1 MVRLLR
7 GSSITITLGLMAVAL
22 MVACSSSDDGSSSAA
37 ASTTTS
43 TTASSS
49 SSTTAAASS
58 SSSTTA
64 AAAPAATA
72 APAPEPAK
80 ELKPVVKTLVLA
92 AAAPSLETNMP
103 WRYESPRGPWFFATT
118 HESLIG
124 ADADTGEHVPQL
136 AESWS
141 IEPDGISVRFK
152 LRKGVRFHGDNGDF
166 SAADV
171 AATLKN
177 HGEEDSRHTHR
188 SQYRAV
194 DLEIVSPNEIVYNIS
209 KSNPEILN
217 NSSSWNVI
225 SGEPVSAKD
234 LATLGGDPDLTS
246 RPPAG
251 TGAFQFV
258 ERTQGVNFIVERV
271 PYKHWR
277 YNSDWERLEFR
288 WQSESSTRLAAL
300 LTEEIHVTT
309 LPLDLQNQAASSGM
323 AVATGQVMTRE
334 RTALFQGPLIDK
346 SYGGYK
352 ATGTACGYVHCEDPF
367 LNIKVRQAL
376 SKAVDRDAINQAYFG
391 GKGVP
396 VHNHAVVPT
405 RSYGNPEWDKNFDA
419 AYGYDPAAA
428 RALLAEA
435 GYNTSNPLSILVDG
449 TGSSG
454 LPEKQDVMESLA
466 GYFTDIGVKVQLDSR
481 DATVI
486 RAIQRKFGHTGRIQY
501 QTSNIV
507 DIQTFR
513 VHHCSC
519 ESPRG
524 GFELKELDKTIAFH
538 REIIDTAEVYK
549 RLRVTGDEVF
559 RLHTA
564 IPLVW
569 KPEELVYNPKVIAS
583 YKWSGVPLGTIS
595 HFERFLAVKK

>member
-1 MVRLLR
+1 MVRSLR
-7 GSSITITLGLMAVAL
+7 GGSVTIILGLMAVML
-22 MVACSSSDDGSSSAA
+22 MVACSGDDESSSAA
-37 ASTTTS
+37 
-43 TTASSS
+43 ASSS

-58 SSSTTA
+58 SSSSDSSSSSTT

-80 ELKPVVKTLVLA
+80 ELKPVASTLVLA
-92 AAAPSLETNMP
+92 TAAPSSETNMP

-152 LRKGVRFHGDNGDF
+152 LRKGVRFHGDNGEF
-166 SAADV
+166 SAEDV

-194 DLEIVSPNEIVYNIS
+194 DLEIVSPHEIVYNIS

-225 SGEPVSAKD
+225 SGEPFSAKS
-234 LATLGGDPDLTS
+234 LAALGGDPDLTS

-258 ERTQGVNFIVERV
+258 ERAQGVNFIVERV
-271 PYKHWR
+271 PYEHWR

-288 WQSESSTRLAAL
+288 WQSEASTRLAAL
-300 LTEEIHVTT
+300 LTDEVHVTT
-309 LPLDLQNQAASSGM
+309 LPLDLQNQAASNGM

-334 RTALFQGPLIDK
+334 RTALFEGPLIDK
-346 SYGGYK
+346 SYGAYK
-352 ATGTACGYVHCEDPF
+352 AQGTACGYVHCDDPF

-376 SKAVDRDAINQAYFG
+376 SKAVDREAINQAFFG

-396 VHNHAVVPT
+396 VHNHAFVPT
-405 RSYGNPEWDKNFDA
+405 RSYWNPEWDKNFA
-419 AYGYDPAAA
+419 KEYGYDPAAA

-435 GYNTSNPLSILVDG
+435 GYDSNNPLSILVDG

-454 LPEKQDVMESLA
+454 LPEKQDVMEALA
-466 GYFTDIGVKVQLDSR
+466 GFFNDVGVKVELDSR
-481 DATVI
+481 DSTVT
-486 RAIQRKFGHTGRIQY
+486 RAISRKFGHSGRIVY

-524 GFELKELDKTIAFH
+524 GFELKELDKTIGYH

-564 IPLVW
+564 IPMVW
-569 KPEELVYNPKVIAS
+569 KPEELVYNPNVVAS

>member
-1 MVRLLR
+1 
-7 GSSITITLGLMAVAL
+7 
-22 MVACSSSDDGSSSAA
+22 
-37 ASTTTS
+37 
-43 TTASSS
+43 
-49 SSTTAAASS
+49 
-58 SSSTTA
+58 
-64 AAAPAATA
+64 
-72 APAPEPAK
+72 
-80 ELKPVVKTLVLA
+80 
-92 AAAPSLETNMP
+92 MP
-103 WRYESPRGPWFFATT
+103 WRYESPRGPWFFAST

-152 LRKGVRFHGDNGDF
+152 LREGVQFHGDNGDF

-194 DLEIVSPNEIVYNIS
+194 DLEIVSPHEIVYNIS

-225 SGEPVSAKD
+225 SGEPFSAKD
-234 LATLGGDPDLTS
+234 LEKLGGDPDLTS

-251 TGAFQFV
+251 TGAFQFK

-277 YNSDWERLEFR
+277 YNSDWEEIEFR
-288 WQSESSTRLAAL
+288 FQGEASTRLAAL
-300 LTEEIHVTT
+300 LTSEVHVTT
-309 LPLDLQNQAASSGM
+309 LPLDLQNQAESNGM
-323 AVATGQVMTRE
+323 ATATGQVMTRE

-346 SYGGYK
+346 KYGSYEVQN
-352 ATGTACGYVHCEDPF
+352 TPCGYNFCDDPF
-367 LNIKVRQAL
+367 LDIRVRKAL
-376 SKAVDRDAINQAYFG
+376 SKAVDRAAINTAFFG

-396 VHNHAVVPT
+396 VHNHAFVPT
-405 RSYGNPEWDKNFDA
+405 RSYWNPDWDRRFQEE
-419 AYGYDPAAA
+419 YGYDPAAA
-428 RALLAEA
+428 RTLLAEA
-435 GYNTSNPLSILVDG
+435 GYNPSNPLEILVDG

-454 LPEKQDVMESLA
+454 LPEKQDVMESIA
-466 GYFTDIGVKVQLDSR
+466 GFFTDVGVKVKLDSR

-486 RAIQRKFGHTGRIQY
+486 RAIQRGFGHTGRIVY

-524 GFELKELDKTIAFH
+524 GALELKEMDEAIAFH
-538 REIIDTAEVYK
+538 RAIIDTKEVYK
-549 RLRVTGDEVF
+549 RLRTTGDVTF
-559 RLHTA
+559 DLHIA

-569 KPEELVYNPKVIAS
+569 KPEELSYNPNVVAS
-583 YKWSGVPLGTIS
+583 YKWSGVPLGTVS
-595 HFERFLAVKK
+595 HFERFLAVKE

>member
-1 MVRLLR
+1 
-7 GSSITITLGLMAVAL
+7 
-22 MVACSSSDDGSSSAA
+22 
-37 ASTTTS
+37 
-43 TTASSS
+43 
-49 SSTTAAASS
+49 
-58 SSSTTA
+58 
-64 AAAPAATA
+64 
-72 APAPEPAK
+72 
-80 ELKPVVKTLVLA
+80 
-92 AAAPSLETNMP
+92 
-103 WRYESPRGPWFFATT
+103 
-118 HESLIG
+118 
-124 ADADTGEHVPQL
+124 
-136 AESWS
+136 
-141 IEPDGISVRFK
+141 
-152 LRKGVRFHGDNGDF
+152 
-166 SAADV
+166 
-171 AATLKN
+171 
-177 HGEEDSRHTHR
+177 
-188 SQYRAV
+188 
-194 DLEIVSPNEIVYNIS
+194 
-209 KSNPEILN
+209 
-217 NSSSWNVI
+217 
-225 SGEPVSAKD
+225 
-234 LATLGGDPDLTS
+234 
-246 RPPAG
+246 
-251 TGAFQFV
+251 
-258 ERTQGVNFIVERV
+258 
-271 PYKHWR
+271 
-277 YNSDWERLEFR
+277 
-288 WQSESSTRLAAL
+288 
-300 LTEEIHVTT
+300 
-309 LPLDLQNQAASSGM
+309 
-323 AVATGQVMTRE
+323 
-334 RTALFQGPLIDK
+334 LFQGPLIDK

-352 ATGTACGYVHCEDPF
+352 ATGTACGYVHCDDPF

-376 SKAVDRDAINQAYFG
+376 SKAVDRDAINTAYFG

-396 VHNHAVVPT
+396 VHNHAFVPT
-405 RSYGNPEWDKNFDA
+405 RSYWNPEWDKNFDA

-481 DATVI
+481 DATVL
-486 RAIQRKFGHTGRIQY
+486 RAIGRKFGVTGRIQY

-569 KPEELVYNPKVIAS
+569 KPEELVYNPNVVAS

>member
-1 MVRLLR
+1 MVRSLR
-7 GSSITITLGLMAVAL
+7 GGSVTIILGLMAVML
-22 MVACSSSDDGSSSAA
+22 MVACSSSDDESSSAA
-37 ASTTTS
+37 A
-43 TTASSS
+43 S

-58 SSSTTA
+58 SSSSADSSSSSTT

-80 ELKPVVKTLVLA
+80 ELKPVATTLVLA
-92 AAAPSLETNMP
+92 TAAPSSETNMP

-152 LRKGVRFHGDNGDF
+152 LRKGVRFHGDNGEF
-166 SAADV
+166 SAEDV

-194 DLEIVSPNEIVYNIS
+194 DLEIVSPHEIVYNIS

-225 SGEPVSAKD
+225 SGEPFSAKS
-234 LATLGGDPDLTS
+234 LAALGGDPDLTS

-258 ERTQGVNFIVERV
+258 ERSQGVNFIVERV
-271 PYKHWR
+271 PYEHWR

-288 WQSESSTRLAAL
+288 WQSEASTRLAAL
-300 LTEEIHVTT
+300 LTDEVHVTT
-309 LPLDLQNQAASSGM
+309 LPLDLQNQAASNGM

-334 RTALFQGPLIDK
+334 RTVLFQGPLIDK
-346 SYGGYK
+346 DYGAYK
-352 ATGTACGYVHCEDPF
+352 AKGTPCGYNFCDDPF
-367 LNIKVRQAL
+367 LDIKVRKAL
-376 SKAVDRDAINQAYFG
+376 SKAVDRDAINTAYFG

-396 VHNHAVVPT
+396 VHNHAFVPT
-405 RSYGNPEWDKNFDA
+405 RSYWNPEWDKRFA
-419 AYGYDPAAA
+419 AEYGYDPAAA

-435 GYNTSNPLSILVDG
+435 GFNTNNPLSVMVDG

-454 LPEKQDVMESLA
+454 LPEKQDVMESIA
-466 GYFTDIGVKVQLDSR
+466 GFFTDVGVKVELDSR
-481 DATVI
+481 DATVV
-486 RAIQRKFGHTGRIQY
+486 RAIQRKFGHKTRLVY

-507 DIQTFR
+507 DIQTWR

-524 GFELKELDKTIAFH
+524 GALELKEMDEAIAYH
-538 REIIDTAEVYK
+538 RAIIDTKEVYK
-549 RLRVTGDEVF
+549 RLRDTGNVTFD
-559 RLHTA
+559 LHVA

-569 KPEELVYNPKVIAS
+569 KPEELVYNPNVVAS